1 MTILLKRSATF
12 DDIINSSSPYDLV
25 ERVQELNEGDLLT
38 WAPPYCQ
45 PCFIIWLTIRGA
57 QTALNVKLR
66 CVGKVE
72 KTTRTEWGDVPF
84 EKLIEGK

>member
-38 WAPPYCQ
+38 WAP
-45 PCFIIWLTIRGA
+45 
-57 QTALNVKLR
+57 
-66 CVGKVE
+66 
-72 KTTRTEWGDVPF
+72 
-84 EKLIEGK
+84 LIVNHVLLSG